1 MHNKKIPYI
10 LLCIMLT
17 GLLWLKLDKDLSYFG
32 KSFFHYRHIL
42 PYNVQPIFQYS
53 FEGGFSIVDSGGMP
67 VIGPVME
74 FVNKDGIRKEVSKVI
89 RYGID
94 KNDIVV
100 EIKTTDEQSEYITL
114 IKDTSYKLCPDCLFM
129 KSIDSDQFNLAQF
142 KWYTVPADTLSW
154 QELTRNILALLL
166 FFSISFLIYIIFKVT
181 NIKILTGFENDTP

>member
-1 MHNKKIPYI
+1 M
-10 LLCIMLT
+10 
-17 GLLWLKLDKDLSYFG
+17 
-32 KSFFHYRHIL
+32 R
-42 PYNVQPIFQYS
+42 
-53 FEGGFSIVDSGGMP
+53 FSIVDSGGMP

-129 KSIDSDQFNLAQF
+129 KCIDSDQFNLAQF
-142 KWYTVPADTLSW
+142 KWYTVPADTLSR

-166 FFSISFLIYIIFKVT
+166 FFSMSFLIYIIFKVT